1 MGWQMGWVRQR
12 EMQTAKPMEKHS
24 VMVRQKEKLM
34 VKPKVMHWV
43 KDWRMVRLKAR
54 LKGLPKG

>member
-1 MGWQMGWVRQR
+1 M
-12 EMQTAKPMEKHS
+12 HS